1 MSIISQ
7 TIFDMAIRVLIVD
20 DSMFL
25 RMTLKDQLI
34 ELGYDV
40 VGMAANGEEGVDMA
54 FELLPD
60 LITLD
65 NIMPDMIGTDVLA
78 TYREEGLES
87 KVVMISAV
95 GQQDVIE
102 KAMDLGANG
111 YITKPFTPEKLQ
123 ETLGSLFD

>member
-1 MSIISQ
+1 MSK
-7 TIFDMAIRVLIVD
+7 RVLIVD
-20 DSMFL
+20 DSMYL
-25 RMTLKDQLI
+25 RMTLKDQLT

-65 NIMPDMIGTDVLA
+65 NIMPDMVGTDVLA
-78 TYREEGLES
+78 VYKEEGLES

-95 GQQDVIE
+95 GQETVKQQ
-102 KAMDLGANG
+102 AMDLGANG
-111 YITKPFTPEKLQ
+111 YITKPFTKEVIQ
-123 ETLGSLFD
+123 EVLDGVFS